1 MERSTRAGRDLRDQT
16 DPICQDPCQPGSRR
30 GRPIL
35 RHQGPAP
42 PPPPALGGLSL
53 RNLSRHSTKAADRS
67 RPGSQPC
74 RPVVLD
80 FQADQTCPADRMYL
94 ALGLAH
100 PDTTGGRF
108 LHATLAITETNINAT
123 SASPTAFG
131 RVEISGCPRLRAPS
145 ALAKCRHL
153 TDVHPMPARVSP
165 VHEMLAAML
174 AVNPAALPIGVE
186 RNLRRVDTT
195 MHRQRTE
202 TAVLIVARHNYH
214 ERGELPRARVG
225 RTRDPPGSLLFPRPC
240 RHLQRRLRRK
250 ALQLTPSV
258 HGSSRPIGLR

>member
-1 MERSTRAGRDLRDQT
+1 
-16 DPICQDPCQPGSRR
+16 
-30 GRPIL
+30 
-35 RHQGPAP
+35 
-42 PPPPALGGLSL
+42 
-53 RNLSRHSTKAADRS
+53 
-67 RPGSQPC
+67 
-74 RPVVLD
+74 
-80 FQADQTCPADRMYL
+80 MYL

-108 LHATLAITETNINAT
+108 LPATLAITETNTNAT

-131 RVEISGCPRLRAPS
+131 RVEISGYPRLHAPS
-145 ALAKCRHL
+145 ALANCRQL

-165 VHEMLAAML
+165 VHEMRAAML
-174 AVNPAALPIGVE
+174 AVNLAALLIGVE
-186 RNLRRVDTT
+186 RNIRRVDKI

-214 ERGELPRARVG
+214 GRGELPKARVG
-225 RTRDPPGSLLFPRPC
+225 LTRGPPGSPLFPRPC

-258 HGSSRPIGLR
+258 HDSSRLIGPR